1 MSYEPAILFVFNN
14 FRYTEDALWPTKV
27 ADIELERRMKLV
39 NLRTV
44 AVVALMSVGSA
55 FAGAPAIGVA
65 SAFGSFSVNSAQV
78 NGNSSVYDGSQ
89 ISTGKTA
96 SQIFLQGGPSVML
109 ATNTGATVYND
120 HLVLSQ
126 GAVRVD
132 NMTKY
137 DVQAQGY
144 RIAADEPNSQ
154 AAIRLHEGAVEVA
167 SMSGVVKVFDANGAM
182 LTRIGAGTASS
193 FKPGQ
198 TGANGGTTAGTNGGA
213 VGSIS
218 GSNFLLYTA
227 IVGGLA
233 GIGLGAVALVG
244 STNSSSR

>member
-1 MSYEPAILFVFNN
+1 
-14 FRYTEDALWPTKV
+14 
-27 ADIELERRMKLV
+27 MKL
-39 NLRTV
+39 LSIKTV
-44 AVVALMSVGSA
+44 AITALMSVSSA
-55 FAGAPAIGVA
+55 FAAAPAIGVA
-65 SAFGSFSVNSAQV
+65 SAFGSFSVNGAQV
-78 NGNSSVYDGSQ
+78 NGNSNLNNGSE
-89 ISTGKTA
+89 ISTGRTA
-96 SQIFLQGGPSVML
+96 SQIFLEGGPSVML

-137 DVQAQGY
+137 DVQAKGY

-154 AAIRLHEGAVEVA
+154 AAIRLNEGSVEVA

-198 TGANGGTTAGTNGGA
+198 TGANAGSAGSNGA
-213 VGSIS
+213 VGAIS

-227 IVGGLA
+227 IVSGLA
-233 GIGLGAVALVG
+233 GIGLGTVALVG
-244 STNSSSR
+244 NNNSSSR

>member
-1 MSYEPAILFVFNN
+1 
-14 FRYTEDALWPTKV
+14 
-27 ADIELERRMKLV
+27 MKSLS
-39 NLRTV
+39 LRTV
-44 AVVALMSVGSA
+44 ALAGLLSVGSA
-55 FAGAPAIGVA
+55 FAATPAIGVA

-78 NGNSSVYDGSQ
+78 NGNSNIYDGSQ

-109 ATNTGATVYND
+109 ATNTGATIYND
-120 HLVLSQ
+120 HLNLSQ

-137 DVQAQGY
+137 DVNALGY
-144 RIAADEPNSQ
+144 RVSADEPNSQ
-154 AAIRLHEGAVEVA
+154 AAIRLNEGAVEVA
-167 SMSGVVKVFDANGAM
+167 SMSGVVTVFDSNGAM

-198 TGANGGTTAGTNGGA
+198 TGASGGSSSSSGGA
-213 VGSIS
+213 VGAIS

-244 STNSSSR
+244 NNHSTSR

>member
-1 MSYEPAILFVFNN
+1 M
-14 FRYTEDALWPTKV
+14 KV
-27 ADIELERRMKLV
+27 GTFELEKRMKLRS
-39 NLRTV
+39 LR
-44 AVVALMSVGSA
+44 AAAIAALLATGSA
-55 FAGAPAIGVA
+55 YAAAPAIGVA

-78 NGNSSVYDGSQ
+78 NGNSNVYNGSE
-89 ISTGKTA
+89 ISTGKTS
-96 SQIFLQGGPSVML
+96 SQIFLQGGHSVML
-109 ATNTGATVYND
+109 ATNTGARVYND

-137 DVQAQGY
+137 DVQALGY
-144 RIAADEPNSQ
+144 RVTADEPNSQ
-154 AAIRLHEGAVEVA
+154 AAIRLNEGAVEVA
-167 SMSGVVKVFDANGAM
+167 SMSGVVKVFDTNGAM

-198 TGANGGTTAGTNGGA
+198 TGANGGNANGSGGA
-213 VGSIS
+213 VGAIS

-244 STNSSSR
+244 SNNSSSR

>member
-1 MSYEPAILFVFNN
+1 M
-14 FRYTEDALWPTKV
+14 KV
-27 ADIELERRMKLV
+27 GTFELEKRMKLFS
-39 NLRTV
+39 LTTV
-44 AVVALMSVGSA
+44 AMAALMSAGSA
-55 FAGAPAIGVA
+55 FAAAPAIGVA

-78 NGNSSVYDGSQ
+78 NGNSNVYDGSE
-89 ISTGKTA
+89 ISTGKTS

-132 NMTKY
+132 NMSKY
-137 DVQAQGY
+137 DVQALGY

-154 AAIRLHEGAVEVA
+154 AAVRLNQGAVEVA
-167 SMSGVVKVFDANGAM
+167 SMSGVVKVFDTNGAM

-198 TGANGGTTAGTNGGA
+198 TGANGGGSAGGSGGA
-213 VGSIS
+213 VGAIS

-227 IVGGLA
+227 IIGGLA

-244 STNSSSR
+244 ANNSSSR

>member
-1 MSYEPAILFVFNN
+1 M
-14 FRYTEDALWPTKV
+14 KV
-27 ADIELERRMKLV
+27 ETFELEKRMKLHS
-39 NLRTV
+39 LRTV
-44 AVVALMSVGSA
+44 AIAALMSAGSA
-55 FAGAPAIGVA
+55 FAATPAIGVA

-78 NGNSSVYDGSQ
+78 NGNSNVYDGSQ

-132 NMTKY
+132 NMNKY
-137 DVQAQGY
+137 DVQAEGY

-154 AAIRLHEGAVEVA
+154 AAIRLNQGAVEVA

-198 TGANGGTTAGTNGGA
+198 TGANSGSTAGSNGGA
-213 VGSIS
+213 VGAIS

-233 GIGLGAVALVG
+233 GIGLGAVALLG
-244 STNSSSR
+244 NNNSSSR

>member
-1 MSYEPAILFVFNN
+1 
-14 FRYTEDALWPTKV
+14 
-27 ADIELERRMKLV
+27 MKSLS
-39 NLRTV
+39 LRTV
-44 AVVALMSVGSA
+44 ALASLLSVGSA
-55 FAGAPAIGVA
+55 FAATPAIGVA

-78 NGNSSVYDGSQ
+78 NGNSNIYDGSQ
-89 ISTGKTA
+89 VSTGKTA

-109 ATNTGATVYND
+109 ATNTGATIYND

-137 DVQAQGY
+137 DVNALGY
-144 RIAADEPNSQ
+144 RVSADEPNSQ
-154 AAIRLHEGAVEVA
+154 AAIRVNEGAVEVA
-167 SMSGVVKVFDANGAM
+167 SMSGVVRVFDSNGVM

-198 TGANGGTTAGTNGGA
+198 TGASGGTASNGGA
-213 VGSIS
+213 VGAIS

-227 IVGGLA
+227 IIGGLA
-233 GIGLGAVALVG
+233 GIGLGAVALV
-244 STNSSSR
+244 SNNNSSSR